1 LLIKM
6 SNTDHKQGKIAAIVS
21 YLTIIGCII
30 AIFMNLETKNALA
43 RFHIRQ
49 AFGIHIAFYGLGV
62 LVSQFDSWLIS
73 SSFYVFFIVL
83 WVYGFSGA
91 IQAKKTSIPLLGPQ
105 FQLWFKFIK

>member
-1 LLIKM
+1 MATSSTKKGQ
-6 SNTDHKQGKIAAIVS
+6 TAAIVS
-21 YLTIIGCII
+21 YITIIGCII
-30 AIFMNLETKNALA
+30 AIFMNLEPKNSFA

-49 AFGIHIAFYGLGV
+49 AFGIHIGFYGLGF

-83 WVYGFSGA
+83 WIYGFSGA
-91 IQAKKTSIPLLGPQ
+91 LQSKKTIIPILGNQ